1 MPRFLFRSEIHGRAV
16 FSLGLSLVMTA
27 GAELYTGNTMMAA
40 GAADGRISWGE
51 TVMNWVRVWV
61 GNGLGAVALALVVWL
76 SHAAET
82 GTAGVGLM
90 TIAAGKM
97 SAPWWTVFWR
107 AALQPAR
114 LLGRLM
120 ACAGRSVAD
129 RCVGVLLP
137 VAAFVALG
145 FEHCVANLFFLPM
158 ALLLK
163 ASGFA
168 PEGVNL
174 EAIQFSA
181 PLWVNLSAATL
192 GNTVAG
198 AGWRFSTVRHTARG
212 RRSRRSRRSLRSGAQ
227 TLVFR
232 IHSDI
237 GPDGD
242 FGPKSSAPAS
252 GLFGRIFFRRSG
264 RFPGSLT
271 RVKALANGTRHNVA
285 SHSPPD
291 VQGDRI
297 RCAQRIPAWCPTA
310 RS

>member
-1 MPRFLFRSEIHGRAV
+1 MADDNRTVSVDALTPAEITDKVLSVARVKANLPFARQLPLTFLAGVYIGLGAIFCALFQGDATLSYSVQKFMAGAV

-97 SAPWWTVFWR
+97 SAPWWTVFWKGV
-107 AALQPAR
+107 LCN
-114 LLGRLM
+114 LLVCLGVWM
-120 ACAGRSVAD
+120 AYAGRSVTD

-181 PLWVNLSAATL
+181 LWVNLSAATL

-198 AGWRFSTVRHTARG
+198 AG
-212 RRSRRSRRSLRSGAQ
+212 L
-227 TLVFR
+227 
-232 IHSDI
+232 
-237 GPDGD
+237 
-242 FGPKSSAPAS
+242 
-252 GLFGRIFFRRSG
+252 
-264 RFPGSLT
+264 
-271 RVKALANGTRHNVA
+271 ALLYRQAYGKRA
-285 SHSPPD
+285 
-291 VQGDRI
+291 
-297 RCAQRIPAWCPTA
+297 AK
-310 RS
+310 